1 MLKKSSLFIVFTF
14 VLCSCSLGGSID
26 AEPSIANPSSSNETS
41 SEDSFPYQDY
51 YFDSASSNGDGTIE
65 NPYSSLLD
73 IAKITFNEGTR
84 LFFKCGSL
92 FSAPLELKNLSGTKD
107 HPILLTSYGEGSLPK
122 IAGNDISG
130 KGVVYLLNCSCL
142 ILENLEIY
150 DTSRTEKDRR
160 GVLVELTNPNNTNDI
175 LTYSSIALRHL
186 SIHDIHGYSDAENA
200 GMATSSKI
208 TGGIHLWSKDG
219 RARIDGFEVSDCTIK
234 NVSNVGIATWYQVN
248 GTKVNKVSPYD
259 SKFERSSHKNVLLA
273 RNEISYIAK
282 NGIFVRNL
290 FGGAI
295 IDNVLHDT
303 ATTCKAGN
311 TIVTSYVD
319 STLVERN
326 EGYRN
331 MAQKQSNGKFQ
342 DGAMLDSDLQSRN
355 VIFQYNYSHDNS
367 FGLFLNCNA
376 SGQYDAGA
384 KDNVTLRYNLSLAD
398 KGNKGIIYL
407 NYYVGKVDC
416 YNNTIVT
423 SSSTSPILLQVKD
436 DRSLQF
442 YNNLIYA
449 HSSSSLDLGNKAK
462 LVMEKNLFYSS
473 SSDIQNLND
482 VIGDYYSF
490 DPLAQRNLEN
500 DEFSRAGFDNGIV
513 YAYMGEKRLFDSNHS
528 VSIPSRPKDILGN
541 SYNNSIGCVNQNI
554 A

>member
-1 MLKKSSLFIVFTF
+1 MLNKVSIFFLLTLS
-14 VLCSCSLGGSID
+14 LCSCSLRESI
-26 AEPSIANPSSSNETS
+26 ETS
-41 SEDSFPYQDY
+41 SESPSNEPSSSSEDLFEYQDY
-51 YFDSASSNGDGTIE
+51 YFDSASTNGNGTIE
-65 NPYSSLLD
+65 KPYSSLLD
-73 IAKITFNEGTR
+73 IAKITFKEGTR
-84 LFFKCGSL
+84 LFFRCGSL
-92 FSAPLELKNLSGTKD
+92 FSAPLELKNLAGTKE

-122 IAGNDISG
+122 IEGNDISG
-130 KGVVYLLNCSCL
+130 KGIVYLLNCSYL
-142 ILENLEIY
+142 TIENLEIY
-150 DTSRTEKDRR
+150 DTSRTDKDRR

-175 LTYSSIALRHL
+175 LTYSSISLRHL
-186 SIHDIHGYSDAENA
+186 SIHDIYGYNDLDNA
-200 GMATSSKI
+200 GMAMASKI
-208 TGGIHLWSKDG
+208 TGGVHLWSKDG
-219 RARIDGFEVSDCTIK
+219 KARIDGFEVSDCTIK

-248 GTKVNKVSPYD
+248 GTKVNKVSPY
-259 SKFERSSHKNVLLA
+259 SSNFKKSAHKNVLLA

-290 FGGAI
+290 SGGVI
-295 IDNVLHDT
+295 EDNVLHDT

-319 STLVERN
+319 STLIQRN

-331 MAQKQSNGKFQ
+331 MAQIQDNGKLQ

-355 VIFQYNYSHDNS
+355 VVFQYNYSHDNS

-376 SGQYDAGA
+376 NGQNDAGA

-416 YNNTIVT
+416 YNNTIIT
-423 SSSTSPILLQVKD
+423 SSSTSPVLLQVND

-449 HSSSSLDLGNKAK
+449 NSSSSLVLGNKTK
-462 LVMEKNLFYSS
+462 LIMEKNLFYSS
-473 SSDIQNLND
+473 SEDIQNLNE
-482 VIGDYYSF
+482 INGDYYSF
-490 DPLAQRNLEN
+490 DPLAERNLEN
-500 DEFSRAGFDNGIV
+500 DESSRIGFDNGIL
-513 YAYMGEKRLFDSNHS
+513 YAYMGAKDLFNPNDS
-528 VSIPSRPKDILGN
+528 VSIPSKPKDILGN
-541 SYNNSIGCVNQNI
+541 RYRNSIGCVNQNI